1 MKQRILTTLLLMAL
15 SATPLQAEEEY
26 ACSGDGYAS
35 CRNSC
40 LMAAGIGIGVLLFVG
55 MVAVVVNDSSN
66 SHSHN

>member
-1 MKQRILTTLLLMAL
+1 MKKRILTTLLLIAL
-15 SATPLQAEEEY
+15 TTGSLHADEEY
-26 ACSGDGYAS
+26 SCSGDCYAS

-40 LMAAGIGIGVLLFVG
+40 LMAAGIGIGILLFVG